1 MIPSPGKNPAMKQP
15 GVLDIPSMKNQCS
28 EAEWQARVDL
38 AASYRLVDH
47 YGLSDMMANHISSA
61 RAGRAGRLPDQPL
74 RVDVRG
80 DHRVVAAQGRPGRH
94 GPIHAQLR
102 RACLRRHQGR
112 ATDALW
118 RSRPEE
124 LA

>member
-1 MIPSPGKNPAMKQP
+1 MKQP

-38 AASYRLVDH
+38 AACYRLVDH
-47 YGLSDMMANHISSA
+47 YGLSDMMANHISSHVPGEPGA
-61 RAGRAGRLPDQPL
+61 FLINPYRGTCSRRRGTTTSRGRGGRSALWS
-74 RVDVRG
+74 
-80 DHRVVAAQGRPGRH
+80 GRH
-94 GPIHAQLR
+94 CCASSTGWTR
-102 RACLRRHQGR
+102 VT